1 MLRTPSYQRSGWVRI
16 TQLKIRCP
24 ICSRP
29 DYCTVSADGAVCNCP
44 RTPNDHP
51 IYGQRR
57 RVGRL
62 PAPPR
67 RGRGPGDRQRPAVA
81 RRAVHCPARPDAA
94 PGSFGRAVPHVRE
107 PRPPRRL
114 RPPLGLSA
122 ASLAR
127 LGCGWADGVPMWRQ
141 RHGAERP
148 LYAWA
153 FPMRDDLLR
162 ITGLR
167 LRGEDDRKFSF
178 TGGHEGLFVPENLTG
193 DGPLLLP
200 EGPTSCAACL
210 DLGYEAIG
218 RPNDAGGV
226 RLLSALL
233 GRRFGQSKRRRD
245 LVVVADNDPP
255 KHRPDGTVFYPGQD
269 GAERVAGELAAAGW
283 HVKVIQPTRPDT
295 KDVRDWLRAGATR
308 PVVDCVIR
316 NASYVVPQGRA
327 CA

>member
-51 IYGQRR
+51 IYGQHGEWVGYLHRLGGDGAR
-57 RVGRL
+57 EIVNVPRSLVGRSH
-62 PAPPR
+62 APRVPTPHLAALAER
-67 RGRGPGDRQRPAVA
+67 CRTSVSPDRLAAFA
-81 RRAVHCPARPDAA
+81 RRM
-94 PGSFGRAVPHVRE
+94 
-107 PRPPRRL
+107 
-114 RPPLGLSA
+114 GLSA

-295 KDVRDWLRAGATR
+295 NDVRDWLRAGATR